1 MIERVESD
9 CSMRS
14 RARSIAF
21 TSAEKM
27 EDLFGRRHFFTLV
40 PYTAA
45 AATEL
50 PSLDPSV

>member
-1 MIERVESD
+1 MMKQEESD
-9 CSMRS
+9 CSTKS

-21 TSAEKM
+21 TSAEKI
-27 EDLFGRRHFFTLV
+27 EDLFGRQHFLTLV

-50 PSLDPSV
+50 SSLDPSV